1 MTYKSYCT
9 PVQLLNLLI
18 ERFDIPE
25 PASSYLYT
33 EQQLKKFR
41 KEYVQPVQLR
51 YEHRLSF
58 EYFHWTYLVECLTLF
73 VNGSINILMISS
85 NRMIHFLNN

>member
-9 PVQLLNLLI
+9 QSELLNLLI
-18 ERFDIPE
+18 ERYNIPE

-41 KEYVQPVQLR
+41 KEYIQPVKLR
-51 YEHRLSF
+51 
-58 EYFHWTYLVECLTLF
+58 
-73 VNGSINILMISS
+73 
-85 NRMIHFLNN
+85 